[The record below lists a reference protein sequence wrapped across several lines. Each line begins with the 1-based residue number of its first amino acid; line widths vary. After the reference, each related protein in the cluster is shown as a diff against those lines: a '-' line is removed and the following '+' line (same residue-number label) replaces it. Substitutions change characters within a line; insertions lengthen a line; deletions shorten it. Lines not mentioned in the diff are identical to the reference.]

1 MDEIADD
8 IPCDDFLH
16 FSKLLHAWRKSDDRI
31 NNELNAALPTASF
44 SESVDAAKQCS
55 LFFDKLTE
63 LHKRR
68 FTAIKRCIDVST
80 NRVND
85 LKQRYEKD
93 PTSTILP
100 AAIRK
105 EQLQLRQFKSETLEE
120 EIIQNA
126 ALKVLYER
134 CRDHFS
140 SPMFEKFKRMP
151 EVRVPALPDLL
162 EAADNKFIEL
172 FGCIPSI
179 RVVAPG
185 RVNLMGEHTDY
196 NEGYVL
202 PMALPMVTVMVS
214 RPKGGEGDKGIC
226 CIHTMSE
233 QEGELSTVTFNLT
246 GVEKKTAAKGERW
259 SAYIRGV
266 IAVFQQS
273 GAPRLPAFNAV
284 VVSSV
289 PIGEGLSSSA
299 SLEVATLLTCQK
311 LTDFDNFSLTDSA
324 LICQRAEHEWAG
336 SPCGL
341 MDQLACLGGV
351 RGHALFIDCRSN
363 HCESVKMDFEGK
375 AKVVIVAS
383 GVHHRIAAGQYR
395 IRRSEC
401 EELAKYFKVSS
412 LRDLQKEL
420 PRLEELCAE
429 ACEAVSLT
437 SGRRLHH
444 ILTENQRV
452 LDAVDAMTTADCMKL
467 GQLMQQS
474 HTSMKCDY
482 EVSCEE
488 VDHLID
494 ICMSTDGV
502 YGARMTGGGF
512 GGSLVVLIKPD
523 AVSRLITAIDSM
535 YSRTANIYVADASLG
550 AHILPKNKERTKST
564 SKCNP

>member
-1 MDEIADD
+1 
-8 IPCDDFLH
+8 
-16 FSKLLHAWRKSDDRI
+16 
-31 NNELNAALPTASF
+31 
-44 SESVDAAKQCS
+44 
-55 LFFDKLTE
+55 
-63 LHKRR
+63 
-68 FTAIKRCIDVST
+68 
-80 NRVND
+80 
-85 LKQRYEKD
+85 
-93 PTSTILP
+93 
-100 AAIRK
+100 
-105 EQLQLRQFKSETLEE
+105 
-120 EIIQNA
+120 
-126 ALKVLYER
+126 
-134 CRDHFS
+134 
-140 SPMFEKFKRMP
+140 
-151 EVRVPALPDLL
+151 
-162 EAADNKFIEL
+162 
-172 FGCIPSI
+172 
-179 RVVAPG
+179 
-185 RVNLMGEHTDY
+185 
-196 NEGYVL
+196 
-202 PMALPMVTVMVS
+202 
-214 RPKGGEGDKGIC
+214 
-226 CIHTMSE
+226 
-233 QEGELSTVTFNLT
+233 
-246 GVEKKTAAKGERW
+246 
-259 SAYIRGV
+259 
-266 IAVFQQS
+266 
-273 GAPRLPAFNAV
+273 
-284 VVSSV
+284 
-289 PIGEGLSSSA
+289 
-299 SLEVATLLTCQK
+299 
-311 LTDFDNFSLTDSA
+311 
-324 LICQRAEHEWAG
+324 
-336 SPCGL
+336 
-341 MDQLACLGGV
+341 
-351 RGHALFIDCRSN
+351 
-363 HCESVKMDFEGK
+363 MDFEGK

>member
-1 MDEIADD
+1 
-8 IPCDDFLH
+8 
-16 FSKLLHAWRKSDDRI
+16 
-31 NNELNAALPTASF
+31 
-44 SESVDAAKQCS
+44 
-55 LFFDKLTE
+55 
-63 LHKRR
+63 
-68 FTAIKRCIDVST
+68 
-80 NRVND
+80 
-85 LKQRYEKD
+85 
-93 PTSTILP
+93 
-100 AAIRK
+100 
-105 EQLQLRQFKSETLEE
+105 
-120 EIIQNA
+120 
-126 ALKVLYER
+126 
-134 CRDHFS
+134 
-140 SPMFEKFKRMP
+140 MP

-162 EAADNKFIEL
+162 EAADNKFVKL
-172 FGCIPSI
+172 FGCIPSV

-214 RPKGGEGDKGIC
+214 APKRGEGDKGIC

-233 QEGELSTVTFNLT
+233 QEGELSTVTFSLT
-246 GVEKKTAAKGERW
+246 GVEKKTVAKGERW
-259 SAYIRGV
+259 STYIRGV

-452 LDAVDAMTTADCMKL
+452 LDAVDAIKTADCMNL

-523 AVSRLITAIDSM
+523 AVSSLITAIDSI

-550 AHILPKNKERTKST
+550 AHILPKDKERTNQPPSAIR
-564 SKCNP
+564 SS